1 LAVNKTIR
9 ARPIKNVNK
18 DVLANPDEMERL
30 WRWTGDT
37 IDELDRRRIAQQAAV
52 ETGATDADTIVNLVA
67 AVNALIAALNNS
79 QLTED

>member
-1 LAVNKTIR
+1 MAVNKTL
-9 ARPIKNVNK
+9 ALRPIKNVNK
-18 DVLANPDEMERL
+18 EVLANPDEMERL

-37 IDELDRRRIAQQAAV
+37 IDELDRRRIAQQAEV

>member
-1 LAVNKTIR
+1 LAVNKTL
-9 ARPIKNVNK
+9 ALRPIKNVNK
-18 DVLANPDEMERL
+18 EVLANPDEMERL

-37 IDELDRRRIAQQAAV
+37 IDELDRRRIAQQAEV